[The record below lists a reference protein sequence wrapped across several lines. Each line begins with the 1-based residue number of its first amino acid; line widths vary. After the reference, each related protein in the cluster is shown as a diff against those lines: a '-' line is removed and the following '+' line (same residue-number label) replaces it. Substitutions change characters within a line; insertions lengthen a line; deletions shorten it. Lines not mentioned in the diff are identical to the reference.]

1 MNVEQVFEWNCHHMG
16 FIQCTSGLGGP
27 VDRPWRASPLGQARS
42 SWPLCSLERE
52 RAVELRIGALR
63 CSLEIVNFLQAGRVE
78 ELGAE
83 ERSSEVGLKSI

>member
-1 MNVEQVFEWNCHHMG
+1 MELSSYG
-16 FIQCTSGLGGP
+16 FYTVHFRAGRACGN
-27 VDRPWRASPLGQARS
+27 RPWRASPLGQARS